1 MLSAAEIEFALTSG
15 DERLQHLVHA
25 VLCHPYY
32 QWQPRPDDP
41 ENYEEQTSFAEQNY
55 RWDPADEQFLYSDP
69 HRFKICL
76 GGTGSGKTAA
86 AAFKVAQ
93 HVLETPPPRDNCPF
107 WIVGE
112 VLDQICQV
120 AWLEK
125 LEPLIPESE
134 ILGVVWHRRARRW
147 PSAVMLRRPESD
159 QRDKCGWVLEFK
171 SYEQGLGGL
180 KAVSIGG
187 YWFNEE
193 VPFHHVAEVQGRCRD
208 YDSPGWAD
216 FTPIECKDPEWP
228 EAYENP
234 PEGWRFYH
242 LNNLRNNYL
251 SDGWAER
258 FLAGIPEDMR
268 PLRQIGSF
276 TVLRGAV
283 YKEWR
288 KHLHVRS
295 ASWIEERI
303 QPHWPRIRGLDFG
316 FNNPFACEWVARDP
330 DGRYYVYDE
339 HYEAQKL
346 NVHHADE
353 INARV
358 WDYSQPWYGPTYSD
372 HDAQQRA
379 EFAEHGIYCTPA
391 NKSINQGIECIRK
404 LLMVQGDGLP
414 RLFVSERCK
423 NLIWEF
429 PKYRWPDGSV
439 SRNPADTPIDKD
451 NHCLAGGTMITT
463 KRGEVPIECVT
474 TSDRVMTRA
483 GWRSVMFSGPT
494 RIAATCKVI
503 LEDGRIIEGT
513 EDHKVFTLD
522 RGWVPMGTLMQ
533 CDTLLSLKGD
543 GGVCASP
550 KWWNSTAF
558 DFADTLNQSGESSGN
573 ISYLNTDGDCIK
585 QSGSITTGLYPRGTT
600 FTTSTKTPSTTQL
613 TICSANRHTST
624 YQSIRESGGAIRY
637 GERRPRIV
645 WRSEMQPAICR
656 DGVYLAAAEPRHLL
670 REESHGRAE
679 SQVGIR
685 ALCAGP
691 PFNPGTR
698 VALPSFAQENAG
710 QRIAVGRESITNR
723 ENANCA
729 AACSWSTDTA
739 RPFVAPVRVVAV
751 LRGSELKQT
760 YDLTVH
766 GEHEFFANGV
776 LVHNCLDAL
785 RYAIYTDWLGGRSG
799 QVQSRRERPD
809 EGRHGVR
816 FKRRRGA

>member
-69 HRFKICL
+69 FRFKICL

-147 PSAVMLRRPESD
+147 PSAVMLRRPEPD

-303 QPHWPRIRGLDFG
+303 QPHWPKIRGLDFG

-346 NVHHADE
+346 NVYHADE

-451 NHCLAGGTMITT
+451 NHG
-463 KRGEVPIECVT
+463 
-474 TSDRVMTRA
+474 
-483 GWRSVMFSGPT
+483 
-494 RIAATCKVI
+494 
-503 LEDGRIIEGT
+503 
-513 EDHKVFTLD
+513 
-522 RGWVPMGTLMQ
+522 
-533 CDTLLSLKGD
+533 
-543 GGVCASP
+543 
-550 KWWNSTAF
+550 
-558 DFADTLNQSGESSGN
+558 
-573 ISYLNTDGDCIK
+573 
-585 QSGSITTGLYPRGTT
+585 
-600 FTTSTKTPSTTQL
+600 
-613 TICSANRHTST
+613 
-624 YQSIRESGGAIRY
+624 
-637 GERRPRIV
+637 
-645 WRSEMQPAICR
+645 
-656 DGVYLAAAEPRHLL
+656 
-670 REESHGRAE
+670 
-679 SQVGIR
+679 
-685 ALCAGP
+685 
-691 PFNPGTR
+691 
-698 VALPSFAQENAG
+698 
-710 QRIAVGRESITNR
+710 
-723 ENANCA
+723 
-729 AACSWSTDTA
+729 
-739 RPFVAPVRVVAV
+739 
-751 LRGSELKQT
+751 
-760 YDLTVH
+760 
-766 GEHEFFANGV
+766 
-776 LVHNCLDAL
+776 LDAL